1 MGCSTAPDPYFH
13 CRIST
18 ITFLLLFEEAAF
30 TTVRI
35 AFAILPCRPITL
47 PMSAGP
53 TFSSTMIASSFSV
66 SVTTTSSG
74 FSTRDFAITST
85 NSFITY
91 LPDPSPVD
99 AAEIPYMVNLNYFS
113 IPASLRIVE
122 AVLFTLSKASR
133 MGSNETNSSFIS
145 LEYWVAF

>member
-1 MGCSTAPDPYFH
+1 MLIHIPNPLKPKSGAMGCSTAPDPYFH

-74 FSTRDFAITST
+74 FSTRDFALLPLILSLHTSLT
-85 NSFITY
+85 RPLRTLQKY
-91 LPDPSPVD
+91 LILV
-99 AAEIPYMVNLNYFS
+99 YLNYFS
-113 IPASLRIVE
+113 IPASLRIFATTSV
-122 AVLFTLSKASR
+122 
-133 MGSNETNSSFIS
+133 G
-145 LEYWVAF
+145 